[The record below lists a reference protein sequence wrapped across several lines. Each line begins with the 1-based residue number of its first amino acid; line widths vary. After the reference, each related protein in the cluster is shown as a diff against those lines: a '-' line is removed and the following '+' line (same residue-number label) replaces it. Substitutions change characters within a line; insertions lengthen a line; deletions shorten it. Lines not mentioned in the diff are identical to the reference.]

1 MNSLVQPQS
10 IPLELPDSD
19 IIYYPEFLTMQES
32 TILFET
38 LLTET
43 PWKQDEITVYGK
55 RHLQPRLTALYGEAE
70 KNYSYSNIKMNP
82 IYWTPLLQKLKSQ
95 VENVC
100 DVKFNVVLLN
110 YYRNNNDG
118 NGWHADNEKELGKNP
133 TIASLSFGSNR
144 IFQLKHNQN
153 KLLKR
158 SLILEQGSLLIM
170 KGFTQ
175 EFWKHQIPK
184 SSRLIGPR
192 INLTFRSIK

>member
-1 MNSLVQPQS
+1 MNSLFQPQS
-10 IPLELPDSD
+10 IALELSDAD
-19 IIYYPEFLTMQES
+19 IIYYPEFFNIQES
-32 TILFET
+32 NILFET
-38 LLTET
+38 LLNET
-43 PWKQDEITVYGK
+43 PWKQDEITVYRK
-55 RHLQPRLTALYGEAE
+55 RHLQPRLTALYGDAE
-70 KNYSYSNIKMNP
+70 KTYSYSNIKMNP

-100 DVKFNVVLLN
+100 DTNFNVVLLN

-133 TIASLSFGSNR
+133 IIASLSFGSNR
-144 IFQLKHNQN
+144 IFQLKHNQD

-184 SSRLIGPR
+184 SSKLIGPR
-192 INLTFRSIK
+192 INLTFRTIK